1 MTSQPIT
8 DHRSPVTNPST
19 LWATLFVDEL
29 ARAGLRTAVIAP
41 GSRSTPLTLAFA
53 AHPDIHVV
61 SLLDER
67 SAAFY
72 ALGIGLASGQP
83 AALVCTSGTAA
94 ANFYPAIIE
103 ANYAHVPLLVLT
115 ADRPP
120 EIRESG
126 ANQTVDQLK
135 MYGHQVRWFV
145 DVAVPENRP
154 APHTLRYLRS
164 LAGRA
169 VAATMGL
176 PPGPVQLNFPFRKPL
191 EPVPHPGFEPPAETA
206 RSARTPFARVT
217 RGRVHPTPDQ
227 LADLTGA
234 IVHAQRGIIVCGP
247 RCPGGEFPAR
257 VVELARVTGFPLF
270 ADALS
275 GVRFGPHTGNAPILA
290 GYETFLPALT
300 RAGLASPDVV
310 LHFGAPPISA
320 KLNDWLATLPAT
332 TRRFAIR
339 ESGDWQDDAYT
350 TSDFVWADP
359 EIVCETLL
367 SSLNSHKFSPT
378 PSWLSLFQSAESQTW
393 QTIESVKRETWF
405 EGAILADVA
414 ELMPP
419 DGLLFSASS
428 LPVRHLDQFA
438 APRAGGIRP
447 FANRGASGID
457 GTISTA
463 LGVASVADQPLVL
476 VIGDLA
482 FYHDLNGLLAFQ
494 RAGVKVTIVLINN
507 NGGGIFW
514 RLPIAQFDP
523 PFTDLFLTPHGL
535 DFEPL
540 VRSFGVGYTRADGR
554 EEFRKIFAASV
565 RAGMPVVIE
574 VQTDSELQEVTRRQI
589 ASLVQI
595 PYLSTAL
602 DTNIFK
608 S

>member
-1 MTSQPIT
+1 MSPSQFPIN
-8 DHRSPVTNPST
+8 NPST
-19 LWATLFVDEL
+19 LWAALFVDEL
-29 ARAGLRTAVIAP
+29 ARTGLRTAVIAP

-72 ALGIGLASGQP
+72 GLGIGLATGQP

-103 ANYAHVPLLVLT
+103 ANYSHVPLLALT
-115 ADRPP
+115 TDRPP
-120 EIRESG
+120 EVRESG
-126 ANQTVDQLK
+126 ANQTVDQIK
-135 MYGHQVRWFV
+135 MYGDQVRWFV
-145 DVAVPENRP
+145 DVAVPEDRP
-154 APHTLRYLRS
+154 SPLTLRYLRS

-176 PPGPVQLNFPFRKPL
+176 PPGPVQINFPFRKPL
-191 EPVPHPGFEPPAETA
+191 EPVPQPGFVPPAETA
-206 RSARTPFARVT
+206 RPARVPFARVT
-217 RGRVHPTPDQ
+217 RGRVHPTPEQ

-234 IVHAQRGIIVCGP
+234 ISTAQRGIIVCGP
-247 RCPGGEFPAR
+247 RCPGGEFPPR
-257 VVELARVTGFPLF
+257 VADLARMTGFPLF

-275 GVRFGPHTGNAPILA
+275 GVRFGLHTGNAPILGA
-290 GYETFLPALT
+290 YETFLPALT
-300 RAGLASPDVV
+300 RAGLDAPDVV

-332 TRRFAIR
+332 THRFALR
-339 ESGDWQDDAYT
+339 TSGDWQDDAYT
-350 TSDFVWADP
+350 TSDLVWADS
-359 EIVCETLL
+359 ELVCENLL
-367 SSLNSHKFSPT
+367 SSLHSYELPRN
-378 PSWLSLFQSAESQTW
+378 PSWLETFQAAETQTW
-393 QTIESVKRETWF
+393 QTIQSATRETWF
-405 EGAILADVA
+405 EGAILADVV
-414 ELMPP
+414 ELLPS

-438 APRAGGIRP
+438 APRAEGMRP
-447 FANRGASGID
+447 FASRGASGID

-463 LGVASVADQPLVL
+463 LGVASVSDQPLVL

-494 RAGVKVTIVLINN
+494 RAGVKATIVLINN
-507 NGGGIFW
+507 NGGGIFR

-540 VRSFGVGYTRADGR
+540 VRSFGVGYTRAEGR
-554 EEFRKIFAASV
+554 EDFRKIFAASV
-565 RAGMPVVIE
+565 GSGMPVVIE
-574 VQTDSELQEVTRRQI
+574 VQTDSGLTEDVRVRLAIEI
-589 ASLVQI
+589 AATLTK
-595 PYLSTAL
+595 PA
-602 DTNIFK
+602 FAG
-608 S
+608 